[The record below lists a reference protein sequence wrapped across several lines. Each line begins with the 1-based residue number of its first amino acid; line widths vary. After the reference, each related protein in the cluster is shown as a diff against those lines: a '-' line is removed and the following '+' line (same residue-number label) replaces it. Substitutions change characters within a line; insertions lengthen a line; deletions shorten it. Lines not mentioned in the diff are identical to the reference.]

1 MIEGFKT
8 RKEMARESQEK
19 AYPLTLI
26 LTQLPFFCLV
36 IHCMLSQYTHA
47 FFAGSLTHTHT
58 TLTSPAA
65 EPPRQQAGRGGE
77 GRGGEE
83 GEKQGG
89 GKKKKSRQ
97 LTFQTCKERGWGL
110 MC

>member
-1 MIEGFKT
+1 
-8 RKEMARESQEK
+8 MARESQEK

-89 GKKKKSRQ
+89 GKKKKKAGSSHFK
-97 LTFQTCKERGWGL
+97 LAKRGGGA
-110 MC
+110 

>member
-65 EPPRQQAGRGGE
+65 EPPRQQAGE

-83 GEKQGG
+83 KKEKSKEG
-89 GKKKKSRQ
+89 GKKKKAGSSHFK
-97 LTFQTCKERGWGL
+97 LAKRGGGA
-110 MC
+110 